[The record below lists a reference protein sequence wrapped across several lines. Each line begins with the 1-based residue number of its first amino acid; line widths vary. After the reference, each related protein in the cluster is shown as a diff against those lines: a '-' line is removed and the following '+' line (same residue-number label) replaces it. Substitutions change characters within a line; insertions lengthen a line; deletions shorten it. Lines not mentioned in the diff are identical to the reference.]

1 MKVLFRA
8 IRAPGRLLAL
18 NTLARQ
24 EIERVLDNE
33 VKPALVKSHEAIV
46 ADWEHQPG
54 FASRKYVRP
63 DSIAVSVYPTGENAD
78 IWIWVDRG
86 TKPHEIPER
95 VPKAAL
101 ALRFQAGGKYQPK
114 TLAAPARTVSG
125 GGRVTGG
132 TTVFAQ
138 RAKAFTHPGTEAR
151 EFTKVIAEDISPEF
165 KRVVENAFRRVA
177 REVAKG

>member
-8 IRAPGRLLAL
+8 VRAPGRLLDL

-24 EIERVLDNE
+24 EIEKTLDNE
-33 VKPALVKSHEAIV
+33 VKPALVKSHEVIV

-54 FASRKYVRP
+54 FAARKYVRP

-78 IWIWVDRG
+78 IWEFVDKG
-86 TKPHEIPER
+86 TRPHIIAAKNAPR
-95 VPKAAL
+95 LVFPK
-101 ALRFQAGGKYQPK
+101 GPYISK
-114 TLAAPARTVSG
+114 TLAKPARTVAG
-125 GGRVTGG
+125 GGRFVDNTK
-132 TTVFAQ
+132 VFA
-138 RAKAFTHPGTEAR
+138 KVVHHPGTEAR